1 MLPEVIEQQKRD
13 LIARFG
19 RWTAHNIELG
29 CNLYTMHAGIAGD
42 EIKLRRVIQII
53 SDVVGKA
60 FESLRVLDLACLE
73 GLYAVELARRG
84 ATVTAIEGRE
94 ANLAKVQ
101 FVKDVLALDGLQL
114 IHDDVRRLSKAEHG
128 EFDVVLC
135 LGILYHL
142 DSPDV
147 FQFLHRVSEVCR
159 GIVIFDTHISL
170 QPEVPCEFNGKTYWG
185 LTYTE
190 HAADATPAQ
199 RASKLWASL
208 DNPTSFWFTRPS
220 LYNALSSAGFTT
232 VFETHIPPE
241 PQRPSDRVT
250 LVAIKGLREKLQCAP
265 LLNSMPLEEVGERA
279 NAPYIAKIRGS

>member
-1 MLPEVIEQQKRD
+1 M
-13 LIARFG
+13 G
-19 RWTAHNIELG
+19 H
-29 CNLYTMHAGIAGD
+29 GIAGD

-53 SDVVGKA
+53 SDVGGKP
-60 FESLRVLDLACLE
+60 FETLRVLDLACLE

-84 ATVTAIEGRE
+84 AAVTAIDGRE
-94 ANLAKVQ
+94 ANLAKAQ
-101 FVKDVLALDGLQL
+101 FVKDVLALDTLQL
-114 IHDDVRRLSKAEHG
+114 IQDDVRHLSRAAHG

-147 FQFLHRVSEVCR
+147 FQFLCRIAEVCR
-159 GIVIFDTHISL
+159 GIAIFDTHISL
-170 QPEVPCEFNGKTYWG
+170 QPEVSHQFNGKTYWG

-190 HAADATPAQ
+190 HAADSTPEQ

-250 LVAIKGLREKLQCAP
+250 LVAVKGLREQLQSAP
-265 LLNSMPLEEVGERA
+265 LLNSSPFEDLPEGV
-279 NAPYIAKIRGS
+279 NAPYIARIRGS

>member
-101 FVKDVLALDGLQL
+101 FVKDVLALD
-114 IHDDVRRLSKAEHG
+114 
-128 EFDVVLC
+128 
-135 LGILYHL
+135 
-142 DSPDV
+142 
-147 FQFLHRVSEVCR
+147 
-159 GIVIFDTHISL
+159 
-170 QPEVPCEFNGKTYWG
+170 
-185 LTYTE
+185 
-190 HAADATPAQ
+190 
-199 RASKLWASL
+199 
-208 DNPTSFWFTRPS
+208 
-220 LYNALSSAGFTT
+220 
-232 VFETHIPPE
+232 
-241 PQRPSDRVT
+241 
-250 LVAIKGLREKLQCAP
+250 
-265 LLNSMPLEEVGERA
+265 
-279 NAPYIAKIRGS
+279 